1 MPLPEELRCS
11 LAWKDLTY
19 SIALSSNERKS
30 DIKSGMS
37 SEEMAAI
44 LSSGDEEERG
54 LPLPTVNK
62 DGDYGS
68 PQVQILH
75 PSSGIIK
82 PGEMVAIMGPSGA
95 GKTTMLNL
103 LA

>member
-1 MPLPEELRCS
+1 
-11 LAWKDLTY
+11 
-19 SIALSSNERKS
+19 
-30 DIKSGMS
+30 
-37 SEEMAAI
+37 MAEI

-62 DGDYGS
+62 VGVYGS

-82 PGEMVAIMGPSGA
+82 PGEMVAIMGQSGA
-95 GKTTMLNL
+95 GKTTLLNL

>member
-1 MPLPEELRCS
+1 
-11 LAWKDLTY
+11 
-19 SIALSSNERKS
+19 
-30 DIKSGMS
+30 
-37 SEEMAAI
+37 MAAI

-54 LPLPTVNK
+54 LPLPTIK
-62 DGDYGS
+62 RDGDYGS

-75 PSSGIIK
+75 PSSGMIK